1 MAYAMRRNQLRGTF
15 SPRDDFFC
23 DLPDANNGDPA
34 PGEWAGIV
42 PAPAEH
48 DVARLPALDRGFR
61 EGTIRAK
68 RSSGLGP
75 SRELTLEPSWNSTK
89 AQIRSHIF
97 RIWTACA
104 VLAVYVYGWFY
115 TPEVLTWW
123 KRTTTWIIEA
133 GCNLLP
139 YPWGDRIEATLGN
152 FGLWV
157 QITLA
162 IIVFRILVW
171 LVTVAVRRPRGGRG
185 PPPERPQS
193 LRVEGPE

>member
-1 MAYAMRRNQLRGTF
+1 MTVETPNHRGRRRFVLVLANSGVQQHSISSSARRWWLNALFCRLSRVRG
-15 SPRDDFFC
+15 
-23 DLPDANNGDPA
+23 
-34 PGEWAGIV
+34 
-42 PAPAEH
+42 
-48 DVARLPALDRGFR
+48 RGFC

-75 SRELTLEPSWNSTK
+75 SRELNLEPSWSSTK

-115 TPEVLTWW
+115 IPEVLTWW
-123 KRTTTWIIEA
+123 KRTTTGIIET

-171 LVTVAVRRPRGGRG
+171 LVIVAVRRPRGGRG

-193 LRVEGPE
+193 LRVKGPE